1 MFWAIFFWDFCFVF
15 EEVYELNDYHV
26 LSFDEFLPFGCLARL
41 FKLAELNFP
50 LQMFSLAFAS
60 WLNFH

>member
-26 LSFDEFLPFGCLARL
+26 LSFDEFCHLGV
-41 FKLAELNFP
+41 
-50 LQMFSLAFAS
+50 
-60 WLNFH
+60 